1 MSIGTVLD
9 EAWTLFTRFFL
20 RFFLIALVVFASI
33 NLVYALLVE
42 AISSDNDGAA
52 VLLALLGLATAV
64 IGATW
69 LQGAFVYAVQ
79 DARDGTFDAS
89 LGQIFSRV
97 APSILPLLGAGLLAG
112 LGIALGFLLLIIPGL
127 FLITIWA
134 VVAPVIVVEKPGV
147 FAAFGRSRELVRGH
161 GWTVF
166 GIVHH
171 HRAPLRHR
179 ERAPSGRV
187 LRAARV
193 PRDPHRLDDRAGRRH
208 ALRRDRDRGHVLPA
222 SRGRRRRCR
231 DARRGVTLDPET
243 EARIE
248 EPASADA
255 VREARLTPAEAVE
268 HMRIRLPDR
277 GNRKLR
283 RVLERANADRV
294 LKGWWHVANVN
305 AVVRLQINDHS
316 WVHIQIVANIAL
328 KLLRQL
334 TKHRIEPSVVR
345 DYGMTN
351 EDAEVVVVLA
361 ALTHCV
367 GMSVHRR
374 GHEDWSLFLAEPKL
388 RELLD
393 GIYEEPDRTVIVSE
407 VLQAITSHR
416 ADGEPLSL
424 EAGIMRV
431 GDALDMAK
439 GRSRIPFEK
448 GQVSMHSLSAAA
460 VEEVLIVDGE
470 VKPVRIEIIMN
481 NSSGLFQVD
490 GLLKAKLRGSGL
502 EPHVE
507 VIAHIDTAD
516 EKRLVP
522 EYRLEI

>member
-1 MSIGTVLD
+1 
-9 EAWTLFTRFFL
+9 
-20 RFFLIALVVFASI
+20 
-33 NLVYALLVE
+33 
-42 AISSDNDGAA
+42 
-52 VLLALLGLATAV
+52 
-64 IGATW
+64 
-69 LQGAFVYAVQ
+69 
-79 DARDGTFDAS
+79 
-89 LGQIFSRV
+89 
-97 APSILPLLGAGLLAG
+97 
-112 LGIALGFLLLIIPGL
+112 
-127 FLITIWA
+127 
-134 VVAPVIVVEKPGV
+134 
-147 FAAFGRSRELVRGH
+147 
-161 GWTVF
+161 
-166 GIVHH
+166 
-171 HRAPLRHR
+171 
-179 ERAPSGRV
+179 
-187 LRAARV
+187 
-193 PRDPHRLDDRAGRRH
+193 
-208 ALRRDRDRGHVLPA
+208 
-222 SRGRRRRCR
+222 
-231 DARRGVTLDPET
+231 VTLDPET

-268 HMRIRLPDR
+268 HMRIRVPDR

-283 RVLERANADRV
+283 RVIERANADPE

-305 AVVRLQINDHS
+305 AVVRLNINDHS

-334 TKHRIEPSVVR
+334 TKHGVEPSLVR
-345 DYGMTN
+345 DYGMEN

-388 RELLD
+388 RELLE
-393 GIYEEPDRTVIVSE
+393 GIYDEPDRTVIVSE

-424 EAGIMRV
+424 EAGILRV

-460 VEEVLIVDGE
+460 VEEVMIGDGE
-470 VKPVRIEIIMN
+470 TKPVRIEIVMN
-481 NSSGLFQVD
+481 NSSGLYQVD

>member
-1 MSIGTVLD
+1 MS
-9 EAWTLFTRFFL
+9 
-20 RFFLIALVVFASI
+20 
-33 NLVYALLVE
+33 
-42 AISSDNDGAA
+42 
-52 VLLALLGLATAV
+52 
-64 IGATW
+64 
-69 LQGAFVYAVQ
+69 
-79 DARDGTFDAS
+79 
-89 LGQIFSRV
+89 
-97 APSILPLLGAGLLAG
+97 
-112 LGIALGFLLLIIPGL
+112 
-127 FLITIWA
+127 
-134 VVAPVIVVEKPGV
+134 
-147 FAAFGRSRELVRGH
+147 
-161 GWTVF
+161 
-166 GIVHH
+166 
-171 HRAPLRHR
+171 
-179 ERAPSGRV
+179 
-187 LRAARV
+187 
-193 PRDPHRLDDRAGRRH
+193 
-208 ALRRDRDRGHVLPA
+208 
-222 SRGRRRRCR
+222 
-231 DARRGVTLDPET
+231 LDPET

-283 RVLERANADRV
+283 RVLERANADRE

-334 TKHRIEPSVVR
+334 TKHGIEPSLVR
-345 DYGMTN
+345 DYGMTA
-351 EDAEVVVVLA
+351 EDSEVVVVLA

-374 GHEDWSLFLAEPKL
+374 GHEDWSLFRAEPKR

-424 EAGIMRV
+424 EAGILRV

-460 VEEVLIVDGE
+460 VEEVLIGDGE
-470 VKPVRIEIIMN
+470 AKPVRIDIVMN
-481 NSSGLFQVD
+481 NSSGLYQVD

>member
-1 MSIGTVLD
+1 M
-9 EAWTLFTRFFL
+9 
-20 RFFLIALVVFASI
+20 
-33 NLVYALLVE
+33 
-42 AISSDNDGAA
+42 
-52 VLLALLGLATAV
+52 
-64 IGATW
+64 
-69 LQGAFVYAVQ
+69 
-79 DARDGTFDAS
+79 
-89 LGQIFSRV
+89 
-97 APSILPLLGAGLLAG
+97 
-112 LGIALGFLLLIIPGL
+112 
-127 FLITIWA
+127 
-134 VVAPVIVVEKPGV
+134 
-147 FAAFGRSRELVRGH
+147 
-161 GWTVF
+161 
-166 GIVHH
+166 
-171 HRAPLRHR
+171 
-179 ERAPSGRV
+179 
-187 LRAARV
+187 
-193 PRDPHRLDDRAGRRH
+193 
-208 ALRRDRDRGHVLPA
+208 
-222 SRGRRRRCR
+222 
-231 DARRGVTLDPET
+231 TLDPEI
-243 EARIE
+243 EQRIE
-248 EPASADA
+248 EPTAETA

-268 HMRIRLPDR
+268 HMRIRLPER
-277 GNRKLR
+277 GNRQLR
-283 RVLERANADRV
+283 RVLERANTDRQ
-294 LKGWWHVANVN
+294 LKGWWHVSNVN

-334 TKHRIEPSVVR
+334 TKHGVEPSVVR
-345 DYGMTN
+345 DYGMRN

-388 RELLD
+388 RELLE
-393 GIYEEPDRTVIVSE
+393 GIYEEPDLTVIVSE

-424 EAGIMRV
+424 EAGILRV

-470 VKPVRIEIIMN
+470 TKPVRIEIVMN